1 MLGSCASRSSETC
14 SWRIITPIT
23 PELPLTPPGRFS
35 RQRTRWHKNIPSHTP
50 TLPGGGFMPPP
61 AHETGKR
68 READHHQ
75 PRGDLSSPTA
85 HPPAVIPS
93 RSPPHTPLN
102 TTATHPV
109 TAAQAIEPA
118 PRLQPVH
125 PKPGSISVPLH
136 GYLAARPH
144 HQTNPSDDHPGRR
157 TSQNH
162 SRCPLAT
169 RELPSASAVRLRLSP
184 PTKCDKSASPPQ
196 RTAPAVTRQPCR
208 RPSPDWCSRDT
219 GIHATPSHATL
230 ATTNAGLDAEGVADL
245 AIRQKQKRVA
255 ARGHVLGAPT
265 RTKTRASRHRAR
277 ATPPLP
283 LRSSRVPKQQP
294 AQSCPNGGIPAASD
308 QDRGI
313 VDVTMIRGPGGDRA
327 CGGDRSADFRSTP
340 GQCWVDD
347 GWMVVLLDG

>member
-1 MLGSCASRSSETC
+1 
-14 SWRIITPIT
+14 
-23 PELPLTPPGRFS
+23 
-35 RQRTRWHKNIPSHTP
+35 
-50 TLPGGGFMPPP
+50 MPPP
-61 AHETGKR
+61 AHETGTR

-85 HPPAVIPS
+85 HSPAVIPS

-102 TTATHPV
+102 TTATHPF

-136 GYLAARPH
+136 GYLVARPH

-157 TSQNH
+157 TSQKH

-184 PTKCDKSASPPQ
+184 PTKCDKSASPPR

-219 GIHATPSHATL
+219 GIHATPSHAAL
-230 ATTNAGLDAEGVADL
+230 ATTNAGLDAEGVADRDSPE
-245 AIRQKQKRVA
+245 AEA
-255 ARGHVLGAPT
+255 GRG
-265 RTKTRASRHRAR
+265 TRARPRRSYSHENSSVSPSRESNSTASAPIEPRTQA
-277 ATPPLP
+277 AAGAKLP
-283 LRSSRVPKQQP
+283 ERRHSSSV
-294 AQSCPNGGIPAASD
+294 
-308 QDRGI
+308 
-313 VDVTMIRGPGGDRA
+313 GPRTG
-327 CGGDRSADFRSTP
+327 
-340 GQCWVDD
+340 
-347 GWMVVLLDG
+347 VLWT